1 MKVRSS
7 KWEGRNRT
15 PISKLR
21 IISCVLPFCRAPHAA
36 LDRLALVRHTL
47 LQATT
52 KQRTTK
58 QIVNHHSCAEEKSD
72 KWYQAK

>member
-21 IISCVLPFCRAPHAA
+21 IISCVLPFCSAPHAA
-36 LDRLALVRHTL
+36 LERLALVRHTL

-52 KQRTTK
+52 KQIGNQRL
-58 QIVNHHSCAEEKSD
+58 CAEGKCD